1 MKAAA
6 CTHSPRSELERT
18 CVTRVPGNTGPQSA
32 VIDAIWPHAAA
43 MPSGFAGSRQLIGRT
58 PYRSAVSAG
67 RARGDGDDG
76 TGAVADGEV
85 SVDLLVSM
93 YRASATYVPFV
104 NGR

>member
-6 CTHSPRSELERT
+6 RRNAAAASGTASGS
-18 CVTRVPGNTGPQSA
+18 TGPQIA
-32 VIDAIWPHAAA
+32 MIDATSPRAAA

-58 PYRSAVSAG
+58 PYRPAVSAS
-67 RARGDGDDG
+67 RERSDGDDG

-85 SVDLLVSM
+85 SVDLLVSI